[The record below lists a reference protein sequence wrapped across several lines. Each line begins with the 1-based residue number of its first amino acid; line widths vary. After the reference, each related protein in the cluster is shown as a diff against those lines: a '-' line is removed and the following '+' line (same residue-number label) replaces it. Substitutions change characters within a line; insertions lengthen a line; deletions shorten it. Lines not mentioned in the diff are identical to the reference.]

1 MGLTVSRFAARPR
14 ILRWRETPPMTLR
27 PTSASGRLPVALVL
41 VAALTVPVGAAAWL
55 SPEAVAGWTSYIT
68 ATDQRI
74 AREFGSRDRFLAQD
88 FRPDARTN
96 RAAVLAGRI
105 VIDPMVTMD
114 ARGGEMEVPYAM
126 VHHWRGAV
134 LIPGVRLDDLLKQ
147 LQSGVLDAKPQ
158 EDVLQ
163 SRVLERGPDR
173 MRVFLRVQR
182 TKFVTVVYNTEH
194 LVLFK
199 RQGPTR
205 ASSASTAT
213 RIAEVESPG
222 TPAERE
228 LPVGNDRGFLWRWNA
243 YWRYEQVPGGVIAEC
258 ESVSLSRGIPAVVR
272 YLVSSLIASTA
283 YESMERTLATLRGRF
298 QQR

>member
-1 MGLTVSRFAARPR
+1 MTFRFSRK
-14 ILRWRETPPMTLR
+14 
-27 PTSASGRLPVALVL
+27 SAPLPVALVL
-41 VAALTVPVGAAAWL
+41 AAALAVPVGAAALL
-55 SPEAVAGWTSYIT
+55 SREAIAGWANYIT

-88 FRPDARTN
+88 FRPDAASNRT
-96 RAAVLAGRI
+96 AVLAGKI
-105 VIDPMVTMD
+105 VIDPMVTTD
-114 ARGGEMEVPYAM
+114 ARGAEMDVPYAM

-134 LIPGVRLDDLLKQ
+134 LIPGARLDDLLKQ
-147 LQSGVLDAKPQ
+147 LQNGAAGAKQQ
-158 EDVLQ
+158 EDVLE

-173 MRVFLRVQR
+173 MRIFLRLQR

-199 RQGPTR
+199 RHGATR

-213 RIAEVESPG
+213 KIAEIQSPG

-228 LPVGNDRGFLWRWNA
+228 LPIGNDRGFLWRWNA
-243 YWRYEQVPGGVIAEC
+243 YWRYEQVAGGVIAEC
-258 ESVSLSRGIPAVVR
+258 ESVSLSRGIPSVVR

-298 QQR
+298 ANGNR

>member
-1 MGLTVSRFAARPR
+1 MAFGVPR
-14 ILRWRETPPMTLR
+14 KPGPLV
-27 PTSASGRLPVALVL
+27 VALVF
-41 VAALTVPVGAAAWL
+41 VAAMAAPVAAAWL
-55 SPEAVAGWTSYIT
+55 SPEAIAGWTSYIA

-74 AREFGSRDRFLAQD
+74 GRELGSRDRFLAQD
-88 FRPDARTN
+88 FRPDAGAN
-96 RAAVLAGRI
+96 RAAVLAGTI
-105 VIDPMVTMD
+105 AIDPMVTTD
-114 ARGGEMEVPYAM
+114 ARGAEMDVPYAM

-147 LQSGVLDAKPQ
+147 LQSGAPGAKQQ

-173 MRVFLRVQR
+173 MRIFLRLQR

-199 RQGPTR
+199 RHSAAR

-213 RIAEVESPG
+213 KIAEIQSPG

-228 LPVGNDRGFLWRWNA
+228 LPIGHDRGFLWRWNA

-258 ESVSLSRGIPAVVR
+258 ESVSLSRGIPSVVR
-272 YLVSSLIASTA
+272 YVVSSLIASTA
-283 YESMERTLATLRGRF
+283 YESMERTLATLRERF
-298 QQR
+298 RNR